1 MPITLLD
8 GILIA
13 IMLISAFLAMIR
25 GFSREVLSIASWVA
39 AAAAAFFLYARVL
52 PFVKQ
57 YISSQHV
64 ALGVTVAGIFFITL
78 IIVSYITMRIS
89 DFILDSR
96 IGVLDRTLGFVFGAA
111 RGLLLMVVAIV
122 FFNWFVAPENMPN
135 WVAKAKSK
143 YWLDTIGERIV
154 AALPYDPDGTF
165 LKGLKNKIR
174 EEGDSEDSGELK
186 TETDS
191 TELTRSSAGKVD
203 SKGLDRLI
211 ETTTTTE

>member
-25 GFSREVLSIASWVA
+25 GFSREVLSIASWIA

-52 PFVKQ
+52 PFVKE
-57 YISSQHV
+57 YISSPHI

-96 IGVLDRTLGFVFGAA
+96 IGVLDRTLGFLFGAA
-111 RGLLLMVVAIV
+111 RGLLLVVVAIV
-122 FFNWFVAPENMPN
+122 FFNWFVAPENRPD
-135 WVAKAKSK
+135 WISKAKSK
-143 YWLDTIGERIV
+143 YWLDTIGNRIV
-154 AALPYDPDGTF
+154 AALPYDPEGTF
-165 LKGLKNKIR
+165 LKSLKNSIR
-174 EEGDSEDSGELK
+174 EESRAKEIETKPETGSGG
-186 TETDS
+186 S
-191 TELTRSSAGKVD
+191 SSASAGKVD
-203 SKGLDRLI
+203 RTGLDRLI
-211 ETTTTTE
+211 GTATTE